1 MKQDHFLYSSSATYT
16 AYTHLQLLLVILI
29 VKGEFKMETKKTS
42 AVVIPQDNPDSGI
55 SSVFSQ
61 SDRRDCRLVTVCTV
75 KDEKEVS
82 AEISLPDY
90 YSNAEKILFADC
102 RPVNKRQICRG

>member
-1 MKQDHFLYSSSATYT
+1 
-16 AYTHLQLLLVILI
+16 
-29 VKGEFKMETKKTS
+29 METKKTS

-90 YSNAEKILFADC
+90 YSNAEKYFL
-102 RPVNKRQICRG
+102 RLPPRQ